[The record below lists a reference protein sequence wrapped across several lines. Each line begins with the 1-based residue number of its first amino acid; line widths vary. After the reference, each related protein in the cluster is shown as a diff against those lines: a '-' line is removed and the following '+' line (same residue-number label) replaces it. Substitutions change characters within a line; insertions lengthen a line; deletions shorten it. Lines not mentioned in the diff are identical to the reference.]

1 MARKKS
7 LLGAL
12 IGGFFGG
19 IFRGIAKSGKP
30 RTKYKNPFTAKKPRK
45 KKGYKYPM

>member
-7 LLGAL
+7 ILGAML
-12 IGGFFGG
+12 GAVFGG
-19 IFRGIAKSGKP
+19 ILGGIAKSGKR
-30 RTKYKNPFTAKKPRK
+30 RTAYKNPFTAKKPRK